1 MKFGISF
8 MPTDYSIA
16 PTELAIAA
24 EQRGFESLWFPE
36 HTHIPTSRK
45 SPFPGG
51 GLPEAYKKILDP
63 FLALAAAAAVTR
75 RIKLATGICLV
86 VERDPIHNAKEVASL
101 DFLSGGRFLFGIG
114 GGWNAEEMA
123 SHGTVF
129 STRFELMR
137 ERIEAM
143 KAIWM
148 NDVAEYHGSYVNF
161 EPMWAWPKPIQK
173 PYPPIILG
181 GAFPHAAR
189 RAIAYGDGWMPI
201 GRPGTDMLSLLP
213 RFRRMIAE
221 AGGDYDTVPM
231 SVILAQ
237 PDAELLKGYAG
248 AGIDRAVL
256 LIQTAGRDE
265 VLRKLD
271 EYSKLMHDVTS

>member
-1 MKFGISF
+1 
-8 MPTDYSIA
+8 
-16 PTELAIAA
+16 
-24 EQRGFESLWFPE
+24 
-36 HTHIPTSRK
+36 
-45 SPFPGG
+45 
-51 GLPEAYKKILDP
+51 
-63 FLALAAAAAVTR
+63 
-75 RIKLATGICLV
+75 
-86 VERDPIHNAKEVASL
+86 
-101 DFLSGGRFLFGIG
+101 
-114 GGWNAEEMA
+114 
-123 SHGTVF
+123 
-129 STRFELMR
+129 MR

-148 NDVAEYHGSYVNF
+148 NDVAKYHGSYVNF

-201 GRPGTDMLSLLP
+201 GRPGMDMLSFLP
-213 RFRRMIAE
+213 RFRQMIAE
-221 AGGDYDTVPM
+221 AGRDYDTVPM

-237 PDAELLKGYAG
+237 PDAGLLKGYAG

-256 LIQTAGRDE
+256 LIQTGGREE

-271 EYSKLMHDVTS
+271 EYSKLMHDVAS